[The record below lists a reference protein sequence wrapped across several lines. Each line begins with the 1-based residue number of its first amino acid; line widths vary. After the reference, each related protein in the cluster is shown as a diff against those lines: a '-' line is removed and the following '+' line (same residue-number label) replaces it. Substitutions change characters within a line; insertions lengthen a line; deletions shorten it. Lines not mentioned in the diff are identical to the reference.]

1 LSDIPMIGSDDT
13 RRSTRTKTPST
24 RSLSARSTPVVRSS
38 QTTPQVTPEQDLED
52 EDATP
57 SKRVGLRKRNADT
70 RARDEAAAVA
80 EAMKPLTNEERMNWK
95 GWVEL
100 ESDPVCKLPSH
111 YKYETL
117 TEAT

>member
-1 LSDIPMIGSDDT
+1 MEDPQLLSDIRMIGSEDR
-13 RRSTRTKTPST
+13 RRSTRVKTPST

-38 QTTPQVTPEQDLED
+38 HTTPQVTPEQDLQD

-57 SKRVGLRKRNADT
+57 SKRAGLRKRNADT

-80 EAMKPLTNEERMNWK
+80 EALKPLTNEERMKWK

-100 ESDPVCKLPSH
+100 ESDPVSLLPF
-111 YKYETL
+111 
-117 TEAT
+117 